1 MWRQFPTHYM
11 FSIKQRQS
19 LGTMDDDDRSLV
31 QSIHSYLLDTN
42 FQDNLTETMDQDD
55 PLLSC
60 DSYINNKLSQAQ
72 QVGAQSIFL

>member
-1 MWRQFPTHYM
+1 
-11 FSIKQRQS
+11 
-19 LGTMDDDDRSLV
+19 MDDDDRSLV